1 MNLSQRI
8 RIPLEQEAVWQALND
23 PEILMQC
30 VPGCEIFKRTK
41 DDTFEFKLT
50 AKFGPVRAKFS
61 GDLKLSEVK
70 SPNSYVIS
78 GEGKGGVAGFG
89 KGSAAVSLVA
99 EGADTVMIYRVE
111 ASVGGKLAQV
121 GSRLVRGAAK
131 KMAGEFFSEFVRVAC
146 GDQDIDVEIESLED
160 I

>member
-1 MNLSQRI
+1 M
-8 RIPLEQEAVWQALND
+8 
-23 PEILMQC
+23 
-30 VPGCEIFKRTK
+30 
-41 DDTFEFKLT
+41 
-50 AKFGPVRAKFS
+50 
-61 GDLKLSEVK
+61 
-70 SPNSYVIS
+70 
-78 GEGKGGVAGFG
+78 
-89 KGSAAVSLVA
+89 VA